1 MKSIKERC
9 IVIKSFIRKILDG
22 RYLVGWQECM
32 RDQLDGCSNS
42 IGAAGLDGYGG
53 GEGRKGVITF
63 VLYFRG
69 RIEGF
74 VDGFQNSMIA

>member
-1 MKSIKERC
+1 
-9 IVIKSFIRKILDG
+9 
-22 RYLVGWQECM
+22 M
-32 RDQLDGCSNS
+32 RDQLDGSINS
-42 IGAAGLDGYGG
+42 IGTAVLDGYGG

-74 VDGFQNSMIA
+74 VDGFHIWGTGK